1 MGSPEHNLATYSKQ
15 PTNTGSTERER
26 VKERETE
33 MKKFLGRL
41 HLDSSLSQMLLL
53 PPPWLIFPLSL

>member
-1 MGSPEHNLATYSKQ
+1 MGSPEHNLATCGKQ
-15 PTNTGSTERER
+15 PMNTGSTERER

-33 MKKFLGRL
+33 MKKSLGKL

-53 PPPWLIFPLSL
+53 PPPRLTFPLSL